1 MFFDICKILEE
12 TEFSETLI
20 IFSEFL
26 FPNAIGLKTSQSLSF
41 LEFFKSFCE
50 LLLKAQNL

>member
-1 MFFDICKILEE
+1 MCSFDISKILEE

-20 IFSEFL
+20 KTSEFL

-41 LEFFKSFCE
+41 LEFFKSFFVSCY
-50 LLLKAQNL
+50 